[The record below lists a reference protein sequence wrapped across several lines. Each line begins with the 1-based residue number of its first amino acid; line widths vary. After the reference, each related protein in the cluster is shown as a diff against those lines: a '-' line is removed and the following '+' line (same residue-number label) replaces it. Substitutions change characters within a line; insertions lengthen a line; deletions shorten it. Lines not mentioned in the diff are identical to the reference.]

1 MSKAEYAV
9 LIALC
14 AALASAIGD
23 VIRQRSAQEITDKAA
38 ATMAAGAGHDVVL
51 HDEAVSNRQLRRAAQ
66 GFS

>member
-1 MSKAEYAV
+1 MSKLDFAV

-23 VIRQRSAQEITDKAA
+23 VIRQRSAQEITDKKV
-38 ATMAAGAGHDVVL
+38 GQVL
-51 HDEAVSNRQLRRAAQ
+51 LRDEAVSNRQVRRAAQ